1 MYLIKAPTGRIII
14 ARGNA
19 PGYHVLLKPG
29 ATPLAFTLSHTMI
42 NQVSFRFYAELND
55 FLPSERRMVSFVHS
69 IDKNPSVKDTIE
81 ALGVPHTEVDLILVN
96 GESVDFAYLLQNGD
110 KISVYPVFETIDITP
125 LLRVRPQPLREI
137 RFVLD
142 VHLGKLANHLRMFGF
157 DTWYRNDYEDAQLAE
172 ISCHEKRILLTR
184 DMGLLKRSMVT
195 HGYFLR
201 ETNPKRQL
209 REVLRRFDLFK
220 VIAPFER
227 CISCNGLVH
236 PVDKGEISE
245 QVPADTLQYYETFYR
260 CDSCKKIY
268 WKGSHY
274 QKMHQFVQEIVKEGA

>member
-1 MYLIKAPTGRIII
+1 
-14 ARGNA
+14 
-19 PGYHVLLKPG
+19 
-29 ATPLAFTLSHTMI
+29 MI

-55 FLPSERRMVSFVHS
+55 FLPPERRMVSFEHS
-69 IDKNPSVKDTIE
+69 VDKNPSVKDTIE

-110 KISVYPVFETIDITP
+110 KISVYPVFETIDITS

-172 ISCHEKRILLTR
+172 ISCREKRILLTR

-195 HGYFLR
+195 YGYFLR

-209 REVLRRFDLFK
+209 REILRRFDLFRA
-220 VIAPFER
+220 IAPFER

-236 PVDKGEISE
+236 SVDKHEISE
-245 QVPADTLQYYETFYR
+245 QVPADTLQFYERFYR
-260 CDSCKKIY
+260 CDCCKKVY

-274 QKMHQFVQEIVKEGA
+274 QKMHQFVQEIVKEEA